1 MKMRPKVG
9 DRVEFKCRGVRI
21 GKVVAVAETGVHFL
35 IEAPFISP
43 IARKPFEVGVNNMNL
58 RIAINK
64 IIRILPNED
73 QPKDDEAK

>member
-1 MKMRPKVG
+1 V
-9 DRVEFKCRGVRI
+9 D
-21 GKVVAVAETGVHFL
+21 
-35 IEAPFISP
+35 
-43 IARKPFEVGVNNMNL
+43 NMNL